1 MSHIPRAFLGSCLIG
16 LLCLALAALYG
27 WQSIHALGPTLD
39 VVWIVLVL
47 AMLEVSLSF
56 DNAVV
61 NAAIL
66 ADFDEVWRARFLTW
80 GMAVSVLGA
89 RVLFPLAIVGFSAG
103 LGPIDAVTLSLAE
116 PARYEAIMHS
126 AHASIAGFGGAFLI
140 MVGMGFFLDE
150 EKHTHWLGWVERRLK
165 ALGGLRAAELAL
177 PLILLAA
184 LAHGLPFDQAARF
197 LIAGLT
203 GLIAFTLMESLGTWL
218 ESRQTRRGL
227 ESRQL
232 AGRGM
237 AQAGLAGFLY
247 LNLLDTSFSLDG
259 VVGAFA
265 LSNNMV
271 VIALGLTIG
280 ALFVRSLTLVLV
292 EQGSL
297 QSYLYLEHGA
307 FWAITVLGVIMLL
320 STRIDIPDML
330 TGLIGAGFIA
340 AALISSLVARRKG

>member
-1 MSHIPRAFLGSCLIG
+1 MIRIPRAFLGSCLIG

-27 WQSIHALGPTLD
+27 WQSSHALGPTLD

-47 AMLEVSLSF
+47 AVLEVSLSF

-66 ADFDEVWRARFLTW
+66 GDLDAVWRARFLTW

-103 LGPIDAVTLSLAE
+103 LGPIDAVSLSLAE

-150 EKHTHWLGWVERRLK
+150 EKDTHWLGWVERRLK

-184 LAHGLPFDQAARF
+184 LAHGLPFEQAARF

-203 GLIAFTLMESLGTWL
+203 GLIAFTLMESLGSWL
-218 ESRQTRRGL
+218 ESRQGKLGL
-227 ESRQL
+227 
-232 AGRGM
+232 

-280 ALFVRSLTLVLV
+280 ALFVRSITLMLV

-320 STRIDIPDML
+320 STRIAIPDML

-340 AALISSLVARRKG
+340 AALVSSLVARRKG

>member
-1 MSHIPRAFLGSCLIG
+1 MIRIPRAFLGSCLIG

-27 WQSIHALGPTLD
+27 WQSSHALGPTLD

-47 AMLEVSLSF
+47 AVLEVSLSF

-66 ADFDEVWRARFLTW
+66 ADFDAVWRARFLTW

-116 PARYEAIMHS
+116 PARYEAIMHN
-126 AHASIAGFGGAFLI
+126 AHPSIAGFGGAFLI
-140 MVGMGFFLDE
+140 MVGTGFFLDE
-150 EKHTHWLGWVERRLK
+150 EKDTHWLGWVERRLK

-177 PLILLAA
+177 PLVLLAA

-218 ESRQTRRGL
+218 EGWQG
-227 ESRQL
+227 L

-265 LSNNMV
+265 LTNNMV
-271 VIALGLTIG
+271 VIALGLSIG
-280 ALFVRSLTLVLV
+280 ALFVRSITLVLV

-297 QSYLYLEHGA
+297 QTYLYLEHGA
-307 FWAITVLGVIMLL
+307 FWAITVLGMIMLL
-320 STRIDIPDML
+320 STRIAIPDML

-340 AALISSLVARRKG
+340 AALVSSLVARAKG